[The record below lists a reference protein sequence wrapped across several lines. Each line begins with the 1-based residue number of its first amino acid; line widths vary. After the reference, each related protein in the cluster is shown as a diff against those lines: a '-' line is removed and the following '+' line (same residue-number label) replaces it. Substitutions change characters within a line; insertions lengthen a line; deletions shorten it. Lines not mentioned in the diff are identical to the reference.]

1 MLVDYNY
8 AVWHNQS
15 PLRAILQAPLKAL
28 TALELFIHALVIGQ
42 MSVRDKERERERE
55 MAIVFRGHRYTLWN
69 QDCTCI
75 AAYEAMRRE
84 GMRA

>member
-1 MLVDYNY
+1 
-8 AVWHNQS
+8 
-15 PLRAILQAPLKAL
+15 
-28 TALELFIHALVIGQ
+28 
-42 MSVRDKERERERE
+42 MSVRDEGRERE

-84 GMRA
+84 GKGRREGVVGIWGPQVCYIEYPSQQGGN